1 MVYQVVFFLSQDRKV
16 EKVLWVY
23 RTLCNDWY
31 VLPMGEKLSKN
42 KKRKLERSPFQGG
55 LGINNLIY
63 LDQEKNAS
71 KRTSITSRVDADNF

>member
-1 MVYQVVFFLSQDRKV
+1 MPYQVVYFFSQDMKIG
-16 EKVLWVY
+16 KILWVY

-31 VLPMGEKLSKN
+31 VLPMGQKLSKN

-63 LDQEKNAS
+63 LDQKKNAS
-71 KRTSITSRVDADNF
+71 QRTIVPC